1 MSIPVGHLGSFC
13 FDFADVED
21 SADSF
26 GVDVL
31 NEELNDGGSVQV
43 NQVLAL
49 VLETI
54 RGSLAKPQEWSPT
67 QLCFP
72 VSWYQKGTRR

>member
-1 MSIPVGHLGSFC
+1 MSIPVGHWGSFC

-31 NEELNDGGSVQV
+31 NEELNDGGSV
-43 NQVLAL
+43 
-49 VLETI
+49 
-54 RGSLAKPQEWSPT
+54 
-67 QLCFP
+67 
-72 VSWYQKGTRR
+72 